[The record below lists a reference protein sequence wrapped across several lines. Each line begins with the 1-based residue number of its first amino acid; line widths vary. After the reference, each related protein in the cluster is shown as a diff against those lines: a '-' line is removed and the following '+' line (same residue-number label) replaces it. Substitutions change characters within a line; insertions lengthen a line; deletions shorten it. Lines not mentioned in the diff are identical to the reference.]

1 VTRAEFAGDCTLG
14 SGSYILSGMQPAA
27 RATATEPAPH
37 ACAAAWVAT
46 AAPGV
51 RRYLRCLRCP
61 RDLVDDVVQD
71 ALLAAVASHGEREPP
86 LPWLLTVAK
95 NRWLE
100 LCRRQRPELIA
111 SLDALDLRARRE
123 LGDDGGDARVA
134 ALRACVQRLPARSQ
148 QALRLCYGEVSVAR
162 TDVAARLG
170 LGIEGLRSLL
180 ARLRAAL
187 KQCIERR
194 RERDA

>member
-1 VTRAEFAGDCTLG
+1 
-14 SGSYILSGMQPAA
+14 MQPAPRA
-27 RATATEPAPH
+27 TTTEPGPHATAT
-37 ACAAAWVAT
+37 AAAWAAVAAV
-46 AAPGV
+46 AAPRV

-71 ALLAAVASHGEREPP
+71 ALLAAVAAHGEREPP

-95 NRWLE
+95 HRWLE

-111 SLDALDLRARRE
+111 SLDALDLRARSE
-123 LGDDGGDARVA
+123 LGDDGGDARVL
-134 ALRACVQRLPARSQ
+134 ALRACVDRLPARSQ
-148 QALRLCYGEVSVAR
+148 QALRLCYGEGVAR